1 MAGAAIRVTARA
13 KINLYLQVTGR
24 RADGYHELDSLVAFA
39 DLGDS
44 VEAAPAADLS
54 LVIEGPFAAGL
65 SDGTDNLVLR
75 AATALRDALAAKG
88 VRVGGARLRLTK
100 NLPVASGIGGGSA
113 DAAAALRAL
122 RTLWKPLPGLVDLAA
137 LGLGL
142 GADLPV
148 CLASGPRFVGGI
160 GERLD
165 PVPGLPAAWLLL
177 VNPRVALPTPAVFAA
192 RQGSFSLPARWSD
205 ATPDLAALVRR
216 LMGCRN
222 DLTAPARSI
231 APAIGEVL
239 EAIEALPG
247 VRLARLSGSGA
258 TCFGIFATAAE
269 AAAGRAEIAR
279 RHPAW
284 WCAAAPMLT
293 ADAEPP
299 LS

>member
-1 MAGAAIRVTARA
+1 LDGASIRAAARA

-24 RADGYHELDSLVAFA
+24 RANGYHELDSLVAFA
-39 DLGDS
+39 DFGDS
-44 VEAAPAADLS
+44 VEAAPAEDMS

-65 SDGTDNLVLR
+65 SNGADNLVLR
-75 AATALRDALAAKG
+75 AATVFRDALAAKG
-88 VRVGGARLRLTK
+88 VKVGGARLRLTK

-122 RTLWKPLPGLVDLAA
+122 RTLWKIPPGLVDLAA

-148 CLASGPRFVGGI
+148 CLAGGPRFVGGI

-165 PVPGLPAAWLLL
+165 AVPELPAAWLLL
-177 VNPRVALPTPAVFAA
+177 VNPGVAVPTPAVFAA

-205 ATPDLAALVRR
+205 ATPDLTSFVRR

-231 APAIGEVL
+231 APVIGEVL
-239 EAIEALPG
+239 DAIEALPG

-258 TCFGIFATAAE
+258 TCFGIFATAADAE
-269 AAAGRAEIAR
+269 TGRAAIAR
-279 RHPAW
+279 RHLAW
-284 WCAAAPMLT
+284 WNAVAPMLT

-299 LS
+299 LR

>member
-1 MAGAAIRVTARA
+1 LGGAAIRVAARA

-24 RADGYHELDSLVAFA
+24 RADGYHELDSLVTFA

-54 LVIEGPFAAGL
+54 LAIAGPFAAGL
-65 SDGTDNLVLR
+65 SNGADNLVLR
-75 AATALRDALAAKG
+75 AATALRAALAAKG
-88 VRVGGARLRLTK
+88 VQTGGARLRLTK

-113 DAAAALRAL
+113 DAAAALQAL
-122 RTLWKPLPGLVDLAA
+122 RTLWKPPPGLVDLAA

-148 CLASGPRFVGGI
+148 CLAGGPRFVGGI

-165 PVPGLPAAWLLL
+165 PVPSLPAAWLLL
-177 VNPRVALPTPAVFAA
+177 VNPRVAVPTPAVFAA
-192 RQGSFSLPARWSD
+192 RQGSFSLLARWSD

-239 EAIEALPG
+239 DAIEALPG

-269 AAAGRAEIAR
+269 AAAGCAEIAR

-284 WCAAAPMLT
+284 WYAAAPMLT

-299 LS
+299 LN

>member
-1 MAGAAIRVTARA
+1 MGGAAIRVAARA

-54 LVIEGPFAAGL
+54 LAIEGPFAAGL
-65 SDGTDNLVLR
+65 SSGADNLVLR
-75 AATALRDALAAKG
+75 AAAALRDALAAKG
-88 VRVGGARLRLTK
+88 VEVGGARLVLTK

-122 RTLWKPLPGLVDLAA
+122 RTLWKPPPGLVDLAA

-148 CLASGPRFVGGI
+148 CLAGGPRFVGGI

-165 PVPGLPAAWLLL
+165 PVPRLPAAWLLL
-177 VNPRVALPTPAVFAA
+177 VNPRVAVPTPAVFAA
-192 RQGSFSLPARWSD
+192 RQGSFSPPARWSD

-239 EAIEALPG
+239 EALEALPG

-258 TCFGIFATAAE
+258 TCFGIFATAAA
-269 AAAGRAEIAR
+269 AAAGCAEIAR

-284 WCAAAPMLT
+284 WSAAAPMLT
-293 ADAEPP
+293 ADTEPP
-299 LS
+299 LG